1 MADPVADDDIGLF
14 ALLEGG
20 EPLSIGFYPE
30 HTAKAD
36 LVARVRA
43 LAAPRE
49 VREVRRGEDALE
61 FVGHETLVVVE
72 PEDEE
77 AAVSFFDRNRD
88 HFDDAKV
95 RVLILLLRG
104 GAGERALRAAPALAS
119 FARDASFE
127 ITPRPR
133 HADARVAFSNLYGVE
148 PEEWLRRW
156 RAGELSD
163 TRENNHALGEALEL
177 TDPS

>member
-1 MADPVADDDIGLF
+1 MADAVADDDMGLF

-30 HTAKAD
+30 HAAKAD
-36 LVARVRA
+36 LVARVCT

-49 VREVRRGEDALE
+49 VHEVRRGEDALE
-61 FVGHETLVVVE
+61 FVDHDTLVIVE
-72 PEDEE
+72 PEDE
-77 AAVSFFDRNRD
+77 AGAVSFFDRNRD

-104 GAGERALRAAPALAS
+104 GAGERALKEAPALAS

-127 ITPRPR
+127 IAPRPR
-133 HADARVAFSNLYGVE
+133 HADARAAFNQRHGVD

-156 RAGELSD
+156 REGVLSD
-163 TRENNHALGEALEL
+163 THDNNYALSEALSL
-177 TDPS
+177 TDAP